1 MTDREFIDSLDEEQ
15 LDALQVILDSKN
27 AAIEAERDMTE
38 EYRALFQKTQMLLP
52 IASIVISTAAIVL
65 CVLKLW
71 VI

>member
-52 IASIVISTAAIVL
+52 IASIVISAAAIVL